1 MAVTRDF
8 IVKLIADPKDLL
20 KGFNDI
26 RNKAGESFG
35 AANTKLQEL
44 VPSFQKIQAASA
56 VAFAGLTAAAGVAI
70 KAAVDAQAEQN
81 RLRQILLTTGGAT
94 EQQVKALIEQ
104 ANALEKVGVASA
116 GNIITAQSQLATF
129 DLQFETI
136 QRLTPAITDYV
147 IAEKGATASAEDFK
161 SMTNALAQALQ
172 GNFAALTKSGFVLD
186 ETTKELIKNGT
197 EAERSAALVDVLNST
212 YRGFNESARE
222 TAEGRMV
229 ALRNSFN
236 ALREAIGMALLPA
249 FEGMLKILQRF
260 ADFLVDNASLI
271 TGVGVALGVFTG
283 IIVAASVALK
293 LYATIAAIA
302 TAANTAFGVSLSATG
317 IGAIIVLI
325 GLLVAGF
332 VQLMIHSEG
341 ARNVMRGLFNLII
354 AGVEMTVNAFI
365 MLANS
370 FIQVNNIIN
379 SGLKFIGINLGQVG
393 YLSEVNF
400 GRLGS
405 SAAAAGDAVVVVNG
419 HLAELQRLLPTT
431 SNLVPTLL
439 TVAGAQEAVATATAK
454 VDALRQ
460 KAKSGG
466 IDAGSLAD
474 ALKEQ
479 SDAQKVL
486 NDLLGETARKT
497 GGVSSANKEAK
508 SRIEQYTSVLKA
520 AQGQSDNYERSVRRL
535 RDAKK
540 GLERADADLLAAQEA
555 LTKAQQ
561 AGSPEEIL
569 DAERALAAAE
579 RQVTRGKFAGEQAAF
594 AVADAERR
602 LAEIRANGE
611 SSAQDI
617 RKAEI
622 DLEEAKLRV
631 VDTEDD
637 QIKTSK
643 SLDEARRQL
652 RIATQGLME
661 GDKELVVL
669 KKNVTSAEEAQIRA
683 AEQYRDALKEQKA
696 AADEYRKALAELA
709 KAIENFPKIAQRIGQ
724 GDLIPIDGVQD
735 PSLNGYGTFRNP
747 KMDEPTVVVNVTAG
761 IGGNAYQV
769 GKEIIEVLDQYTSVA
784 GPLDTLMRVA

>member
-1 MAVTRDF
+1 
-8 IVKLIADPKDLL
+8 
-20 KGFNDI
+20 
-26 RNKAGESFG
+26 
-35 AANTKLQEL
+35 
-44 VPSFQKIQAASA
+44 
-56 VAFAGLTAAAGVAI
+56 
-70 KAAVDAQAEQN
+70 
-81 RLRQILLTTGGAT
+81 
-94 EQQVKALIEQ
+94 
-104 ANALEKVGVASA
+104 
-116 GNIITAQSQLATF
+116 
-129 DLQFETI
+129 
-136 QRLTPAITDYV
+136 
-147 IAEKGATASAEDFK
+147 
-161 SMTNALAQALQ
+161 
-172 GNFAALTKSGFVLD
+172 
-186 ETTKELIKNGT
+186 
-197 EAERSAALVDVLNST
+197 
-212 YRGFNESARE
+212 
-222 TAEGRMV
+222 MV

-236 ALREAIGMALLPA
+236 ALRESIGMALLPA
-249 FEGMLKILQRF
+249 FESMLKVLQSF
-260 ADFLVDNASLI
+260 ADFLVNNSSLI
-271 TGVGVALGVFTG
+271 VGIGIALGVFTG
-283 IIVAASVALK
+283 TIVAASVALK
-293 LYATIAAIA
+293 VYATVAAIA

-325 GLLVAGF
+325 GLLIAGF

-400 GRLGS
+400 GRLGQ
-405 SAAAAGDAVVVVNG
+405 SAAAAGEAVVVVNG
-419 HLAELQRLLPTT
+419 HLAELQRLLPVT
-431 SNLVPTLL
+431 SSLVPTLV

-454 VDALRQ
+454 VDALRK
-460 KAKSGG
+460 KAKTEG
-466 IDAGSLAD
+466 IDADSLAA

-486 NDLLGETARKT
+486 NDLLGETSRRT
-497 GGVSSANKEAK
+497 GAVSSANKEVK
-508 SRIEQYTSVLKA
+508 SRLEQYTSVLKA

-561 AGSPEEIL
+561 AGSPEEIA

-602 LAEIRANGE
+602 LAEMREDGK

-631 VDTEDD
+631 IDTEDD
-637 QIKTSK
+637 QIKVSR
-643 SLDEARRQL
+643 SLQEARRQL
-652 RIATQGLME
+652 RIATTGLIE
-661 GDKELVVL
+661 GDKELVPL
-669 KKNVTSAEEAQIRA
+669 KNAVTSAEEAQIRA
-683 AEQYRDALKEQKA
+683 AEQYTDALKEQKE
-696 AADEYRKALAELA
+696 AADEYRKALDELA
-709 KAIENFPKIAQRIGQ
+709 TAIRNFPKIASRVGQ
-724 GDLIPIDGVQD
+724 DGLIPLDSVPTPAASGMRLMPDTVQQ
-735 PSLNGYGTFRNP
+735 PA
-747 KMDEPTVVVNVTAG
+747 VVVNVTAG

>member
-26 RNKAGESFG
+26 RAKAGESFG

-94 EQQVKALIEQ
+94 EQQVKALIDQ

-212 YRGFNESARE
+212 YQGFNASVRE

-236 ALREAIGMALLPA
+236 ALRESIGMALLPA
-249 FEGMLKILQRF
+249 FESMLKVLQNF
-260 ADFLVDNASLI
+260 ADFLVNNSSLI
-271 TGVGVALGVFTG
+271 VGIGIALGVFTG
-283 IIVAASVALK
+283 TIVAASVALK
-293 LYATIAAIA
+293 VYATVAAIA

-325 GLLVAGF
+325 GLLIAGF

-341 ARNVMRGLFNLII
+341 ARNVMRSLFNLII

-400 GRLGS
+400 GRLGQ

-419 HLAELQRLLPTT
+419 HLAELQRLLPVT
-431 SNLVPTLL
+431 SSLVPTLV

-454 VDALRQ
+454 VDALRK
-460 KAKSGG
+460 KAKTEG
-466 IDAGSLAD
+466 IDADSLAA

-486 NDLLGETARKT
+486 NDLLGETSRRTTA
-497 GGVSSANKEAK
+497 VSSANKEVK
-508 SRIEQYTSVLKA
+508 SRLEQYTSVLKA

-561 AGSPEEIL
+561 AGSPEEIA

-602 LAEIRANGE
+602 LAEMREDGK

-631 VDTEDD
+631 IDTEDD
-637 QIKTSK
+637 QIKMSR

-652 RIATQGLME
+652 RIATTGLIE
-661 GDKELVVL
+661 GDKELVPL
-669 KKNVTSAEEAQIRA
+669 KNAVTAAEEAQIRS
-683 AEQYRDALKEQKA
+683 AEQYTDALNEQKQA
-696 AADEYRKALAELA
+696 AEEYKIALDALAT
-709 KAIENFPKIAQRIGQ
+709 AIINFPKIAANIGQ
-724 GDLIPIDGVQD
+724 GDLFPIDAVPTPTATPAVTGMRIMPDKVDITVNSSIVNPLQVAQEIQD
-735 PSLNGYGTFRNP
+735 Y
-747 KMDEPTVVVNVTAG
+747 
-761 IGGNAYQV
+761 
-769 GKEIIEVLDQYTSVA
+769 LDQ
-784 GPLDTLMRVA
+784 LDRSYGNYRPV